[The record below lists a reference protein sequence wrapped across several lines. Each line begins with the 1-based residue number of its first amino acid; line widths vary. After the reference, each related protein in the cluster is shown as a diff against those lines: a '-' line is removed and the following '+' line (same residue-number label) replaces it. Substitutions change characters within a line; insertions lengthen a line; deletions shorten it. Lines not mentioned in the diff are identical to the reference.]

1 MEPPQWAGPSDASSI
16 GGLSRIGTATG
27 YDAAASGT
35 GRPAPPAG
43 AAGHDDIR
51 SLIAVKERELHDVLE
66 YRMATLEATMG
77 EKDRENAEL
86 RGKLLRM
93 KEDFTYNLKLFEE
106 RDAELE
112 RYEAQVEAMTAQAK
126 AR

>member
-1 MEPPQWAGPSDASSI
+1 MEPSQWAGPSDASSI

-27 YDAAASGT
+27 YDAAADAT
-35 GRPAPPAG
+35 GRPIAPG
-43 AAGHDDIR
+43 TAGHDDIR